1 MKLCEVRAVLTHA
14 TLITPLKVRGRVT
27 CTYYEA
33 QTWSTPDKYAV
44 IAVISLPHESIFAH
58 KKCQGKKSLSSYAL
72 KRRLKAP
79 INVNLVV
86 YQL

>member
-33 QTWSTPDKYAV
+33 QTWSTSDKYAV
-44 IAVISLPHESIFAH
+44 TVIIRLPHESIFAH
-58 KKCQGKKSLSSYAL
+58 KNVKVKK
-72 KRRLKAP
+72 
-79 INVNLVV
+79 VLVAM
-86 YQL
+86 L